1 MFFPFWE
8 WEGYINTKS
17 QAIDINDI
25 TKAEKEQKI
34 YIYILKKTSI
44 YFWMNSNSLLIMIH
58 FKIYK
63 VHSQLTEINW
73 LNINIFVLQVHII
86 CYRKQN
92 ISWLADDK
100 K

>member
-34 YIYILKKTSI
+34 SI
-44 YFWMNSNSLLIMIH
+44 YFEENKHLFFNE
-58 FKIYK
+58 
-63 VHSQLTEINW
+63 Q
-73 LNINIFVLQVHII
+73 
-86 CYRKQN
+86 
-92 ISWLADDK
+92 
-100 K
+100 